1 MSDEYINHDV
11 SNGSSFIEDQYF
23 TEEYLQLI
31 RRRFSI
37 ETFHDKLMEILNSF
51 QVQPVLN
58 YPRLTTISGLV
69 LSSNPND
76 DESQPLMLNTAL
88 EDAVRRNVLIEMYH
102 SSNQSLTIIHYACIM
117 CDNYFNIPSMLFNRI
132 NLGYYRLRLF

>member
-1 MSDEYINHDV
+1 
-11 SNGSSFIEDQYF
+11 
-23 TEEYLQLI
+23 
-31 RRRFSI
+31 
-37 ETFHDKLMEILNSF
+37 MEILNSF

-58 YPRLTTISGLV
+58 YPRLITISGLV
-69 LSSNPND
+69 LSSNSND

-88 EDAVRRNVLIEMYH
+88 EDAVRRNVLFEMYH